1 MGKLLSDGSVFES
14 TEGKSPLQ
22 FTLGEGQ
29 VRASVVVVTRKAKAV
44 ETVAPIHSRLGD
56 QRSIH

>member
-1 MGKLLSDGSVFES
+1 VGKLLSDGSVFES

-29 VRASVVVVTRKAKAV
+29 VRARAS
-44 ETVAPIHSRLGD
+44 
-56 QRSIH
+56 